1 MCVIFSLF
9 YILEHISDNRD
20 NFTSSFPIWMP
31 FLSFSCLTALPRTSS
46 NMLNRISESEHS
58 CLVPKLTGKVLSVSS
73 LSMILAVNFSY
84 MAFVMLR

>member
-1 MCVIFSLF
+1 MTG
-9 YILEHISDNRD
+9 
-20 NFTSSFPIWMP
+20 FTFPFPTWKP

-46 NMLNRISESEHS
+46 NMLNRIGESEHT

-84 MAFVMLR
+84 MAFIMLR